1 MYAYDIYRCYI
12 LIPVWQDKLL
22 MPSKSALDEMYD
34 NDISYEDVI
43 EILEE
48 GFDCSRS
55 KRKKNKLERCSQRGN
70 KIIKVVVVAT
80 NEHLIITHVGKFTAS
95 KKKLQQLKRR

>member
-1 MYAYDIYRCYI
+1 MFDYDLRMDD
-12 LIPVWQDKLL
+12 IP
-22 MPSKSALDEMYD
+22 
-34 NDISYEDVI
+34 

-55 KRKKNKLERCSQRGN
+55 KRKKNTFERCVQRG
-70 KIIKVVVVAT
+70 KRIIKVVVVDT
-80 NEHLIITHVGKFTAS
+80 GEHLVLTHVGTFTAS

>member
-1 MYAYDIYRCYI
+1 
-12 LIPVWQDKLL
+12 
-22 MPSKSALDEMYD
+22 MYD
-34 NDISYEDVI
+34 NDIYLNDVV

-55 KRKKNKLERCSQRGN
+55 KRKQNTFERCVQRGN
-70 KIIKVVVVAT
+70 EIIKVVVVDT
-80 NEHLIITHVGKFTAS
+80 GEHMVLTHVGKFTAS